1 MIRTVLLTAI
11 VLAMSVGGGA
21 GSVWYVL
28 NGTRGVG
35 AVQVGSWTAFPDFG
49 TPQADPY
56 SRARFARQGGLSLG
70 KAEGIGFVA
79 ERDRDGRLLRRD
91 CDYRIEGRMPAAR
104 FWTIYAG
111 DDNNVVL
118 PPLHRRVPA
127 ISSAEV
133 IRESD
138 SRLVVTI
145 GRHAAPGNW
154 LGIGGIGPMRFMLTL
169 YDTQLSGALGA
180 GEMELPAISRV
191 SCDV

>member
-21 GSVWYVL
+21 GSVWYIL

-49 TPQADPY
+49 TAQADPY

-79 ERDRDGRLLRRD
+79 ERDGDGRPLRRD

-111 DDNNVVL
+111 DEKNVAL
-118 PPLHRRVPA
+118 PALHRHIPA
-127 ISSAEV
+127 VSSAEV
-133 IRESD
+133 LRESD
-138 SRLVVTI
+138 GRLVVAI

-154 LGIGGIGPMRFMLTL
+154 LGIGGTGPMRFMLTL
-169 YDTQLSGALGA
+169 YDTQLSGTLRA
-180 GEMELPAISRV
+180 GGIELPAISRV